1 MQDDW
6 ISAAIAMIA
15 DPVVQAGFIA
25 VLGGIALR
33 FFLREYPAH
42 AVGLRLGFLACVTA
56 IAIHSGNAPYD
67 PSPVN
72 ASPLH
77 RVLIAVTKLVW
88 WTTAAWFAAG
98 CVRVFLRFDG
108 QARQARV
115 IQDLIVGL
123 IYVGAVLSIIA
134 YVFDAPIGTLVAT
147 SGVVAIILGL
157 ALQST
162 LGDLF
167 SGIATNL
174 ARPFTLGDWI
184 VLPDGTE
191 GRIVEMN
198 WRATHLL
205 NGVNDLIILPNAQ
218 LAKSTV
224 FNRSS
229 LEHSH
234 GASVTL
240 RFVPDRSPSLIAEIM
255 HHALLSSINIL
266 RVPPPSVQIVALDAD
281 AATLELSFSVSES
294 SQIGKAKTEL
304 FDLAFRHAKAA
315 NLAFTSEYGK
325 RSGAPHLID
334 DSARPTPVRLVEAMP
349 LFASLTPDESKVI
362 ADSLTRHTHHKGEQL
377 AAPGDV
383 LSSLLIVR
391 SGVVAVIGQNGAE
404 TRLAPGEYFG
414 EAGMLT
420 QAPENATY
428 RALTNVVLYSVE
440 RDTLRDLLEQ
450 RPAIAEE
457 LAQHLAQRTDKL
469 NRVPGSETRGSALQ
483 TGILARLV
491 EQLATTLRSAR

>member
-6 ISAAIAMIA
+6 ISAALAMIA

-42 AVGLRLGFLACVTA
+42 AVGLRLGFLFCVTA
-56 IAIHSGNAPYD
+56 IAIHSGNAPYA
-67 PSPVN
+67 PSPVDV
-72 ASPLH
+72 SPLH
-77 RVLIAVTKLVW
+77 RVLIAATKLVW

-108 QARQARV
+108 QARQVRV

-134 YVFDAPIGTLVAT
+134 YVFDAPVGTLVAT

-184 VLPDGTE
+184 VLPDGIE

-205 NGVNDLIILPNAQ
+205 NGANDLIILPNAQ

-224 FNRSS
+224 SNRSS
-229 LEHSH
+229 REHSH

-255 HHALLSSINIL
+255 HNALLSSITIL

-281 AATLELSFSVSES
+281 AATFELSFSVSE
-294 SQIGKAKTEL
+294 
-304 FDLAFRHAKAA
+304 F
-315 NLAFTSEYGK
+315 
-325 RSGAPHLID
+325 
-334 DSARPTPVRLVEAMP
+334 
-349 LFASLTPDESKVI
+349 
-362 ADSLTRHTHHKGEQL
+362 
-377 AAPGDV
+377 
-383 LSSLLIVR
+383 
-391 SGVVAVIGQNGAE
+391 
-404 TRLAPGEYFG
+404 
-414 EAGMLT
+414 
-420 QAPENATY
+420 
-428 RALTNVVLYSVE
+428 
-440 RDTLRDLLEQ
+440 
-450 RPAIAEE
+450 
-457 LAQHLAQRTDKL
+457 
-469 NRVPGSETRGSALQ
+469 
-483 TGILARLV
+483 
-491 EQLATTLRSAR
+491 